1 MPKVHFV
8 KEKKTIEVPEG
19 ANLRK
24 EARRNGIEL
33 YWGPHKYLHCRGFG
47 VCTSCKVLIRKGTE
61 NVSPQGTWERLNLLK
76 PPAVFS
82 RIGHEHDLRLACQTE
97 VHGDIEVETQPEMN
111 WHGERFWA

>member
-33 YWGPHKYLHCRGFG
+33 YWGPHKIFHCRGLG

-82 RIGHEHDLRLACQTE
+82 RIGHEDDLRLACQME